1 MNVLIALDGS
11 PITSV
16 ILDHVLSLHWSSDTR
31 FKVVSVLEP
40 LHPEYAGWQ
49 GNFLPLAME
58 AQAERAKTLKELVAE
73 AKDKLSQ
80 RFGDCVDCE
89 VCEGYPKDQ
98 IIEAAKSFHAEL
110 IVLGSHSKKGLERF
124 LLGSIS
130 EAVLADS
137 PCSVEV
143 VKVKA

>member
-16 ILDHVLSLHWSSDTR
+16 ILDHVLGLNWSGDTK
-31 FKVVSVLEP
+31 FKVISVLEP

-58 AQAERAKTLKELVAE
+58 AQAERSKALKEIVAGARE
-73 AKDKLSQ
+73 KLTERFGDRVDSEICEGYAKDK
-80 RFGDCVDCE
+80 
-89 VCEGYPKDQ
+89 
-98 IIEAAKSFHAEL
+98 IIECAQTFHAEL
-110 IVLGSHSKKGLERF
+110 IVLGSHGKKGLERF

-143 VKVKA
+143 VKAK